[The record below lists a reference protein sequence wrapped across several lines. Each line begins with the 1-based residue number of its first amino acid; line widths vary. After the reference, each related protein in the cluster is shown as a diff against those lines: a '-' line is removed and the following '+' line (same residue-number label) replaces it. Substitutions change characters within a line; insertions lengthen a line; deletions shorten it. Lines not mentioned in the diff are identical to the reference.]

1 MKVNKHIYDIDKLI
15 QDKDLVEKLFRYEDG
30 WGGHSISLPD
40 KSQARNYHQR
50 GKGNKVNKPYNNI
63 LNKTLYFKEIYDSFE
78 TKVAGFRLMKRKA
91 HSSYG
96 VHTDEP
102 IVGNNILR
110 FQIPIVVNDDCWLCI
125 TDQDW
130 SVFETGDWW
139 SDNSYGLEDFKEV
152 TKNKCFCYQQIPGNL
167 YHFDVTQLHI
177 VINEGNNDR
186 VVLLIDL
193 YKNKWLNDWVEKT
206 FYE

>member
-1 MKVNKHIYDIDKLI
+1 MN
-15 QDKDLVEKLFRYEDG
+15 
-30 WGGHSISLPD
+30 
-40 KSQARNYHQR
+40 
-50 GKGNKVNKPYNNI
+50 
-63 LNKTLYFKEIYDSFE
+63 
-78 TKVAGFRLMKRKA
+78 RKA

-130 SVFETGDWW
+130 HVFPESWW
-139 SDNSYGLEDFKEV
+139 PTNTHGLEEFKKV
-152 TKNKCFCYQQIPGNL
+152 TKNQCSCYQQIPGNL
-167 YHFDVTQLHI
+167 YHFDVIQLHT
-177 VINEGNNDR
+177 VINEGNNNR

-193 YKNKWLNDWVEKT
+193 YKNEWLHDWVEET